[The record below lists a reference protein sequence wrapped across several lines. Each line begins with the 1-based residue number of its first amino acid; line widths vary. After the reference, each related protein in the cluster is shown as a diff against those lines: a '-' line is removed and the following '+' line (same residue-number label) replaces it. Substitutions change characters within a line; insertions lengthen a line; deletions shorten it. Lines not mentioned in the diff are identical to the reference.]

1 MTAGAPAPKTRE
13 QGGGLREKRGAAR
26 LAALQALY
34 QLEITGISADDV
46 IEEFLE
52 HRIGRDPETG
62 QKIEQ
67 DEAYFADIVHG
78 VLKHQVEI
86 DRSVAKVLA
95 AGWTLSRID
104 SILRA
109 LLRAGAYELVA
120 RRDVPAK
127 VVIDEYVELAR
138 DFFDGDEPGFV
149 NAVLD
154 KLAHRKRAAEFGEK
168 PPDDE
173 LQF

>member
-1 MTAGAPAPKTRE
+1 MTSEAADRRETRS
-13 QGGGLREKRGAAR
+13 AAR

-34 QLEITGISADDV
+34 QLEMTGNAPDDV
-46 IEEFLE
+46 VDEFIQ
-52 HRIGRDPETG
+52 HRFGHDSETG
-62 QKIEQ
+62 EAVSH
-67 DEAYFADIVHG
+67 DEGFFSDIVHG

-86 DRSVAKVLA
+86 DRSIARSLA
-95 AGWTLSRID
+95 SGWTLTRID

-109 LLRAGAYELVA
+109 LLRGATYELVA

-138 DFFDGDEPGFV
+138 DFFQGDEPGFV

-154 KLAHRKRAAEFGEK
+154 RLAHRKRATEFGET

-173 LQF
+173 IQF

>member
-1 MTAGAPAPKTRE
+1 MNSGLDTLHETRS
-13 QGGGLREKRGAAR
+13 AAR

-34 QLEITGISADDV
+34 QLEMTGNAPNDV
-46 IEEFLE
+46 VEEFIQ
-52 HRIGRDPETG
+52 HRFGRDSESGRP
-62 QKIEQ
+62 IAH
-67 DEAYFADIVHG
+67 DEVFFSDVVHG
-78 VLKHQVEI
+78 VLKHQIEI
-86 DRSVAKVLA
+86 DRSIARSLA
-95 AGWTLSRID
+95 AGWTLTRID

-109 LLRAGAYELVA
+109 LLRAATYELVA

-138 DFFDGDEPGFV
+138 DFFEGDEPGFV

-154 KLAHRKRAAEFGEK
+154 RLAHRKRATEFGET

>member
-1 MTAGAPAPKTRE
+1 MNTTAAPSHDERS
-13 QGGGLREKRGAAR
+13 AAR

-34 QLEITGISADDV
+34 QLEMTGNAPADV
-46 IEEFLE
+46 VEEFIA
-52 HRIGRDPETG
+52 HRFGHEAEGESPVIH
-62 QKIEQ
+62 
-67 DEAYFADIVHG
+67 DEAFFADIVHG

-86 DRSVAKVLA
+86 DRSIARSLA
-95 AGWTLSRID
+95 SGWTLARID

-109 LLRAGAYELVA
+109 LLRAATYELVA

-138 DFFDGDEPGFV
+138 DFFEGDEPGFV

-154 KLAHRKRAAEFGEK
+154 RLAHRKRAAEFGET

>member
-1 MTAGAPAPKTRE
+1 MRSRPAG
-13 QGGGLREKRGAAR
+13 
-26 LAALQALY
+26 
-34 QLEITGISADDV
+34 
-46 IEEFLE
+46 
-52 HRIGRDPETG
+52 
-62 QKIEQ
+62 
-67 DEAYFADIVHG
+67 
-78 VLKHQVEI
+78 
-86 DRSVAKVLA
+86 RSRAS
-95 AGWTLSRID
+95 T

-109 LLRAGAYELVA
+109 ILRAASYELIA

-127 VVIDEYVELAR
+127 VVIDEYVELAH

-154 KLAHRKRAAEFGEK
+154 KLAHRKRAAEFGET

>member
-1 MTAGAPAPKTRE
+1 MNTSFDHVERS
-13 QGGGLREKRGAAR
+13 AAR

-34 QLEITGISADDV
+34 QLEITGNTPDDV
-46 IEEFLE
+46 IKEFIE
-52 HRIGRDPETG
+52 HRFSRLPDNGTP
-62 QKIEQ
+62 QH
-67 DEAYFADIVHG
+67 DEAFFSDLVHG

-86 DRSVAKVLA
+86 DRSIAKELA
-95 AGWTLSRID
+95 QGWTLGRID
-104 SILRA
+104 STLRA
-109 LLRAGAYELVA
+109 LLRAASYELVA

-154 KLAHRKRAAEFGEK
+154 RLAHRKRAAEFGET

>member
-1 MTAGAPAPKTRE
+1 MTSPHEERSAS
-13 QGGGLREKRGAAR
+13 R

-34 QLEITGISADDV
+34 QLEMTGNAPDEV
-46 IEEFLE
+46 IQEFIEHRFGNEAEIAAAHDEEF
-52 HRIGRDPETG
+52 
-62 QKIEQ
+62 
-67 DEAYFADIVHG
+67 FADVVNG
-78 VLKHQVEI
+78 VLRHQMEI
-86 DRSVAKVLA
+86 DRSIARSLA
-95 AGWTLSRID
+95 AGWKLARID

-109 LLRAGAYELVA
+109 LLRAGTYELVA

-138 DFFDGDEPGFV
+138 DFFEGDEPGFV

-154 KLAHRKRAAEFGEK
+154 RLAHRKRAAEFGET

>member
-1 MTAGAPAPKTRE
+1 MESASPSGEEPARRK
-13 QGGGLREKRGAAR
+13 REKRSAAR

-34 QLEITGISADDV
+34 QLEITGISATDV
-46 IEEFLE
+46 IDEFIA
-52 HRIGRDPETG
+52 HRFGKDPEEG
-62 QKIEQ
+62 GASAH
-67 DEAYFADIVHG
+67 DEIFFADVVHG

-86 DRSVAKVLA
+86 DRAIAGALA
-95 AGWTLSRID
+95 AGWTLTRID

-109 LLRAGAYELVA
+109 LLRCGAYELVG
-120 RRDVPAK
+120 REDVPAK

-154 KLAHRKRAAEFGEK
+154 RLAHGKRAGEFAVA
-168 PPDDE
+168 PDDK
-173 LQF
+173 LPL

>member
-1 MTAGAPAPKTRE
+1 MTTAAQTS
-13 QGGGLREKRGAAR
+13 GGHQERSASR

-34 QLEITGISADDV
+34 QLEITGIAPDDV
-46 IEEFLE
+46 IGEFIE
-52 HRIGRDPETG
+52 HRFGRNLESGMPRH
-62 QKIEQ
+62 
-67 DEAYFADIVHG
+67 DEAFFADLVHG

-86 DRSVAKVLA
+86 DTSIARALA
-95 AGWTLSRID
+95 AGWTLARID

-109 LLRAGAYELVA
+109 LLRSAAYELVA

-138 DFFDGDEPGFV
+138 DFFEGDEPGFV

-154 KLAHRKRAAEFGEK
+154 RLAHRKRAAEFGET

>member
-1 MTAGAPAPKTRE
+1 MTSASHGERS
-13 QGGGLREKRGAAR
+13 AAR

-34 QLEITGISADDV
+34 QLEMTGNAPGDV
-46 IEEFLE
+46 IEEFIA
-52 HRIGRDPETG
+52 HRFGREEGADPAVRHD
-62 QKIEQ
+62 Q
-67 DEAYFADIVHG
+67 AFFADVVHG
-78 VLKHQVEI
+78 VLKHQMEI
-86 DRSVAKVLA
+86 DRSVARSLA
-95 AGWTLSRID
+95 AGWTLARID

-109 LLRAGAYELVA
+109 LLRAATYELVA

-138 DFFDGDEPGFV
+138 DFFDGEEPAFV

-154 KLAHRKRAAEFGEK
+154 RLAHRKRAAEFGET

>member
-1 MTAGAPAPKTRE
+1 MSDNDNPAL
-13 QGGGLREKRGAAR
+13 GRGPSNHAERSAAR

-34 QLEITGISADDV
+34 QLEITGNTPDDV
-46 IEEFLE
+46 IEEFIE
-52 HRIGRDPETG
+52 HRFGRAPENGTPHH
-62 QKIEQ
+62 
-67 DEAYFADIVHG
+67 DEAFFSDLVHG

-86 DRSVAKVLA
+86 DRSIALA
-95 AGWTLSRID
+95 LAQGWTLARID
-104 SILRA
+104 STLRA
-109 LLRAGAYELVA
+109 LLRAASYELVA

-138 DFFDGDEPGFV
+138 DFFEGDEPGFV

-154 KLAHRKRAAEFGEK
+154 RLAHRKRAAEFGET

-173 LQF
+173 PQF

>member
-1 MTAGAPAPKTRE
+1 MSETPESSGHSRQPAHEGRS
-13 QGGGLREKRGAAR
+13 GAR

-34 QLEITGISADDV
+34 QLEITGNAPDDV
-46 IEEFLE
+46 IEEFIA
-52 HRIGRDPETG
+52 HRFGPDTETG
-62 QKIEQ
+62 NTIPH
-67 DEAYFADIVHG
+67 DEEFFADLVRG
-78 VLKHQVEI
+78 VLRHQVEI
-86 DRSVAKVLA
+86 DRSIARSLA
-95 AGWTLSRID
+95 AGWTLARID

-154 KLAHRKRAAEFGEK
+154 RLAHRKRAAEFGET

>member
-1 MTAGAPAPKTRE
+1 MKAPAAPHEARS
-13 QGGGLREKRGAAR
+13 AAR

-34 QLEITGISADDV
+34 QLEITGNTPADV
-46 IEEFLE
+46 IDEFLQHRFGRDLTTGVATHDEEFFS
-52 HRIGRDPETG
+52 DV
-62 QKIEQ
+62 
-67 DEAYFADIVHG
+67 VHG

-86 DRSVAKVLA
+86 DRSIARNLA
-95 AGWTLSRID
+95 SGWTLTRID

-109 LLRAGAYELVA
+109 LLRAAAYELVA

-138 DFFDGDEPGFV
+138 DFFEGDEPAFV
-149 NAVLD
+149 NAMLD
-154 KLAHRKRAAEFGEK
+154 KLAHKKRAAEFGET

>member
-1 MTAGAPAPKTRE
+1 MTGTTVDQHETRS
-13 QGGGLREKRGAAR
+13 AAR

-34 QLEITGISADDV
+34 QLEMTGVAPDDV
-46 IEEFLE
+46 VAEFIQ
-52 HRIGRDPETG
+52 HRFGRDSETG
-62 QKIEQ
+62 NLIPH
-67 DEAYFADIVHG
+67 DEAFFSDVVHG
-78 VLKHQVEI
+78 VLQHQIEI
-86 DRSVAKVLA
+86 DRSIARSLA
-95 AGWTLSRID
+95 SGWTLTRID

-109 LLRAGAYELVA
+109 LLRAATYELVA

-127 VVIDEYVELAR
+127 VVIDEYVDLAR
-138 DFFDGDEPGFV
+138 DFFEGDEPGFV

-154 KLAHRKRAAEFGEK
+154 RLAHRKRAAEFGET

>member
-1 MTAGAPAPKTRE
+1 MTATPRDPAEHSGARFQAERS
-13 QGGGLREKRGAAR
+13 ASR

-34 QLEITGISADDV
+34 QLEITAGAPDEV
-46 IEEFLE
+46 IEEFIE
-52 HRIGRDPETG
+52 HRFGRDAESGAVAPH
-62 QKIEQ
+62 
-67 DEAYFADIVHG
+67 DNSFFADVVHG

-86 DRSVAKVLA
+86 DRSIARALA
-95 AGWTLSRID
+95 SGWTLARID

-154 KLAHRKRAAEFGEK
+154 RLAHLKRAAEFGET

>member
-1 MTAGAPAPKTRE
+1 MLFRS
-13 QGGGLREKRGAAR
+13 
-26 LAALQALY
+26 Y
-34 QLEITGISADDV
+34 QLEITGMSAEDV
-46 IEEFLE
+46 IEEFIV
-52 HRIGRDPETG
+52 HRLGRDAETG
-62 QKIEQ
+62 QRIEQ
-67 DEAYFADIVHG
+67 DETYFADIVHG

-86 DRSVAKVLA
+86 DRSIAKSLA
-95 AGWTLSRID
+95 SGWTLARID

-154 KLAHRKRAAEFGEK
+154 KLAHRKRAAEFGET

>member
-1 MTAGAPAPKTRE
+1 MTASFGHQERS
-13 QGGGLREKRGAAR
+13 AAR

-34 QLEITGISADDV
+34 QLEITGNAPDDV
-46 IEEFLE
+46 IEEFVE
-52 HRIGRDPETG
+52 HRFGRGSENGTP
-62 QKIEQ
+62 KH
-67 DEAYFADIVHG
+67 DEDFFSDLVHG

-86 DRSVAKVLA
+86 DRSIAKALA
-95 AGWTLSRID
+95 QGWTLSRID

-109 LLRAGAYELVA
+109 LLRAASYELVA
-120 RRDVPAK
+120 RSDVPVK

-154 KLAHRKRAAEFGEK
+154 RLAHRKRAAEFGET

-173 LQF
+173 PQF

>member
-1 MTAGAPAPKTRE
+1 MTTTSQIHQDRSAS
-13 QGGGLREKRGAAR
+13 R

-34 QLEITGISADDV
+34 QLEITGIAPDDV
-46 IEEFLE
+46 IDEFIE
-52 HRIGRDPETG
+52 HRFGRDLGSGTPSH
-62 QKIEQ
+62 
-67 DEAYFADIVHG
+67 DEAFFADLVHG

-86 DRSVAKVLA
+86 DRSIARALA
-95 AGWTLSRID
+95 SGWTLARID

-109 LLRAGAYELVA
+109 LLRSAAYELVA

-154 KLAHRKRAAEFGEK
+154 CLARKARAVEFGGT

-173 LQF
+173 

>member
-1 MTAGAPAPKTRE
+1 MNNPAVDQHETRS
-13 QGGGLREKRGAAR
+13 AAR

-34 QLEITGISADDV
+34 QLEMTGVAPDDV
-46 IEEFLE
+46 IAEFIQ
-52 HRIGRDPETG
+52 HRFGRDSETG
-62 QKIEQ
+62 NLIPH
-67 DEAYFADIVHG
+67 DEAFFSDIVHG

-86 DRSVAKVLA
+86 DRSVARSLA
-95 AGWTLSRID
+95 AGWTLTRID

-109 LLRAGAYELVA
+109 LLRSATYELVA

-138 DFFDGDEPGFV
+138 DFFEGDEPGFV

-154 KLAHRKRAAEFGEK
+154 KLAHRKRATEFGET

>member
-1 MTAGAPAPKTRE
+1 MTASYDHVERS
-13 QGGGLREKRGAAR
+13 AAR

-34 QLEITGISADDV
+34 QLEITGNAPDDV
-46 IEEFLE
+46 IDEFIE
-52 HRIGRDPETG
+52 HRFGLAP
-62 QKIEQ
+62 QH
-67 DEAYFADIVHG
+67 DEAFFSDLVHG

-86 DRSVAKVLA
+86 DRSIAKALA
-95 AGWTLSRID
+95 QGWTLARID
-104 SILRA
+104 STLRA
-109 LLRAGAYELVA
+109 LLRAASYELVA
-120 RRDVPAK
+120 RPDVPAK

-154 KLAHRKRAAEFGEK
+154 RLAHRKRATEFGET

-173 LQF
+173 PQF